1 MGKHKS
7 KEKWIELFK
16 KYESKNWN
24 WEEYYKKEV
33 SFAQW
38 TSNTKGSRKNISY
51 KKRNARMRFRSKYKQ
66 WKILHNSFMN
76 KSIETRGRKP
86 KRNLDEIISNLTEQE
101 KEDIVR
107 RYLEITKEKDKK
119 KEANKFKLK

>member
-1 MGKHKS
+1 
-7 KEKWIELFK
+7 
-16 KYESKNWN
+16 
-24 WEEYYKKEV
+24 
-33 SFAQW
+33 
-38 TSNTKGSRKNISY
+38 
-51 KKRNARMRFRSKYKQ
+51 
-66 WKILHNSFMN
+66 MN

-119 KEANKFKLK
+119 KEANKFKETKISIRQQKIHLIIGK